1 MSVAI
6 LSAGSRTRRF
16 SKRLTQVLVTLFG
29 LLILTFFI
37 GRVMPVDPV
46 LAIVGPDADHSTYQQ
61 VYQQLGFDKS
71 LLTQFGIYLNNL
83 LHGDFGNALLTGKPV
98 LDDILRVFP
107 ATLELATM
115 AIIVGAG
122 LGIPLGVLAAARRNS
137 ISDYVVR
144 IISLAGYST
153 PIFWVGMMGLLLF
166 YAWLGWVGG
175 AGRLDLGLDG
185 IVPRRTGLMTVDALL
200 AGNSAVFW
208 NAINHLVLPASLLG
222 FHSLAYISRMTR
234 SFMLAQLSQEFI
246 ITARVKGLTER
257 QVIWNHAFRNI
268 LVQLLTVVALAYGS
282 LLEGAVLIETVFS
295 WPGFGSYLTGSL
307 LLGDMNAVMG
317 CVLLVGMIFV
327 MLNLLSDML
336 YQLFDPFLWIR
347 RWGPGSLKAASVS
360 NALSPVRQ
368 VSSARW
374 RVTRLPPLVAGLSC
388 CC

>member
-1 MSVAI
+1 MSMI
-6 LSAGSRTRRF
+6 LLAPGGGARRF
-16 SKRLTQVLVTLFG
+16 TKRVSQVLVTLLG
-29 LLILTFFI
+29 LLLLTFFL
-37 GRVMPVDPV
+37 GRVMPIDPV
-46 LAIVGPDADHSTYQQ
+46 LAIVGPDADQSTYQQ
-61 VYQQLGFDKS
+61 VYHQLGFDKS
-71 LLTQFGIYLNNL
+71 LATQFWIYLGGL
-83 LHGDFGNALLTGKPV
+83 LHGDLGNALLTGKPV
-98 LDDILRVFP
+98 VDDILRVFP
-107 ATLELATM
+107 ATLELATV

-122 LGIPLGVLAAARRNS
+122 VGIPLGVWAAARRNS
-137 ISDYVVR
+137 MVDYAVR

-175 AGRLDLGLDG
+175 AGRIDLGLDG
-185 IVPRRTGLMTVDALL
+185 MVPRRSGLLLVDALL
-200 AGNSAVFW
+200 AGNSAVFF
-208 NAINHLVLPASLLG
+208 NALNHLILPASLLG

-317 CVLLVGMIFV
+317 CVLVVGVIFV
-327 MLNLLSDML
+327 LLNLLSDML
-336 YQLFDPFLWIR
+336 YQLFDPR
-347 RWGPGSLKAASVS
+347 TKS
-360 NALSPVRQ
+360 
-368 VSSARW
+368 
-374 RVTRLPPLVAGLSC
+374 
-388 CC
+388 

>member
-1 MSVAI
+1 MSMI
-6 LSAGSRTRRF
+6 LLAPGGGARRF
-16 SKRLTQVLVTLFG
+16 TKRVSQVLVTLLG
-29 LLILTFFI
+29 LLLLTFFI
-37 GRVMPVDPV
+37 GRVMPIDPV
-46 LAIVGPDADHSTYQQ
+46 LAIVGPDADQSTYQQ
-61 VYQQLGFDKS
+61 VYHQLGFDKS
-71 LLTQFGIYLNNL
+71 LATQFWIYLGGL
-83 LHGDFGNALLTGKPV
+83 LHGDLGNALLTGKPV
-98 LDDILRVFP
+98 VDDILRVFP
-107 ATLELATM
+107 ATLELATV

-122 LGIPLGVLAAARRNS
+122 VGIPLGVWAAARRNS
-137 ISDYVVR
+137 VVDYAVR

-175 AGRLDLGLDG
+175 AGRIDLGLDG
-185 IVPRRTGLMTVDALL
+185 VVPRRSGLLLVDALL
-200 AGNSAVFW
+200 AGNSAVFF
-208 NAINHLVLPASLLG
+208 NALNHLILPASLLG

-317 CVLLVGMIFV
+317 CVLVVGVIFV
-327 MLNLLSDML
+327 LLNLLSDML
-336 YQLFDPFLWIR
+336 YQLFDPR
-347 RWGPGSLKAASVS
+347 TKS
-360 NALSPVRQ
+360 
-368 VSSARW
+368 
-374 RVTRLPPLVAGLSC
+374 
-388 CC
+388 